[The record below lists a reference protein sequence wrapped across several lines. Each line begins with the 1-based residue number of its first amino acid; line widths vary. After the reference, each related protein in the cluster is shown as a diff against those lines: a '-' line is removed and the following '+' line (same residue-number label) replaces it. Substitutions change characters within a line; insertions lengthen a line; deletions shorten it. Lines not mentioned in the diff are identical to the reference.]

1 MTERMRGKVAIVT
14 GGASGIGRATA
25 VLFAREGAAVVVA
38 DIDEAAGQQTVELVK
53 AVGAEGMFVRT
64 DVSRSEDVNR
74 LVSATVDRHGRLD
87 NLVNN
92 AFWGVLNQPVTET
105 SDEDWTRTVDVTLR
119 GTFNGCRAAIPAM
132 VASGGGSIV
141 NLSSVAG
148 VKSSPRFAA
157 YSAAK
162 GGVGA
167 LTRSVALDYGGQGIR
182 VNAVAPGTIETPA
195 ITSIL
200 SDPVRREYLESKI
213 LLGRLGQ
220 PDDIARAILFLASDE
235 SSFMTGQ
242 IMVVDGG
249 RCIS

>member
-1 MTERMRGKVAIVT
+1 VAGRMQGKVAIIT
-14 GGASGIGRATA
+14 GAASGIGRATA
-25 VLFAREGAAVVVA
+25 VLLAREGAAVVVA
-38 DIDEAAGQQTVELVK
+38 DIDEAAGVQTVEL
-53 AVGAEGMFVRT
+53 AAEAGGAAMFVRT
-64 DVSRSEDVNR
+64 DVSRSDDVNR
-74 LVSATVDRHGRLD
+74 LVATALDRHGRLD
-87 NLVNN
+87 TLVNN
-92 AFWGVLNQPVTET
+92 AFWAVLDRPVTET
-105 SDEDWTRTVDVTLR
+105 TDEDWTRTIDVTLR
-119 GTFNGCRAAIPAM
+119 GAFNGCRAAIPAL

-148 VKSSPRFAA
+148 TKSSPRFAA

-167 LTRSVALDYGGQGIR
+167 LTRSVAFDYGSQGIR

-195 ITSIL
+195 IASIL
-200 SDPVRREYLESKI
+200 SDPARREYLASKI
-213 LLGRLGQ
+213 LLGRIGK

-249 RCIS
+249 RSIS